1 MHTTWRT
8 RRPAAGDYAPFY
20 QPYLDALGAGDLV
33 EILES
38 QLSAS
43 AMLLENVPAGKED
56 FRYAAGKWSVKEVVG
71 HLADS
76 ERVFGYRALRFA
88 RADATDLP
96 GFDENAWMPAA
107 FFNAR
112 SLADIAGEFAA
123 VRRASLALFRSFD
136 DTAAARRGT
145 ANNRGVTVHALV
157 AIVAGH
163 ERHHLRILK
172 ERYGVG

>member
-20 QPYLDALGAGDLV
+20 QPYLDALEDGDIV
-33 EILES
+33 AILES
-38 QLSAS
+38 QRSSTAQ
-43 AMLLENVPAGKED
+43 LLAGVPADKES
-56 FRYAAGKWSVKEVVG
+56 FRYAAGKWSVKEVIG

-88 RADATDLP
+88 RADATELS

-107 FFNAR
+107 YFNAR
-112 SLADIAGEFAA
+112 ALADIAEEFAA
-123 VRRASLALFRSFD
+123 VRQASIAFFRTLD

-145 ANNRGVTVHALV
+145 ANGRGITVQALV

-163 ERHHLRILK
+163 ERHHLRVLK